1 MRYVIFLISFS
12 MLFPTLSF
20 STELVDHLDKH
31 YKTSGY
37 PEEEVVVRVAIITAI
52 KEESGERL
60 EDIYLQSM
68 KVHRKMVSMME
79 KNGWGENDPLLF
91 DVIDAGDIQLV
102 TGRGMNLKLKET
114 FRLKAFLS
122 SCDGTMVKYRGGSID
137 KFLQKTVIEK
147 TEDCFTYEEKLQG
160 RNYPY

>member
-1 MRYVIFLISFS
+1 

-37 PEEEVVVRVAIITAI
+37 PEGEVVVRVAIRTAI
-52 KEESGERL
+52 KEESGGRL

-79 KNGWGENDPLLF
+79 KNGWGEDDPLFF
-91 DVIDAGDIQLV
+91 DVIDVGDIQLV

-114 FRLKAFLS
+114 F
-122 SCDGTMVKYRGGSID
+122 CVSIILIPICQ
-137 KFLQKTVIEK
+137 FFIS
-147 TEDCFTYEEKLQG
+147 
-160 RNYPY
+160 